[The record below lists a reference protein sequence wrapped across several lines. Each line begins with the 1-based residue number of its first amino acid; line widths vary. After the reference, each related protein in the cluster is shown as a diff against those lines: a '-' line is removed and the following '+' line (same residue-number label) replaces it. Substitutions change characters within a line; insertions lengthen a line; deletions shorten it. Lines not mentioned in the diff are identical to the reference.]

1 MNIQSYR
8 NSLEQQKGQR
18 NQVFQDVS
26 ALKEEIQQLNRDYK
40 NTEEAQVIIQ
50 TVAKKTQQQIEFR
63 ISEIVTMALESVFD
77 DPYKFHIEINERN
90 SGTVADLYFS
100 RNGNRT
106 DETGVG
112 VVDVAGFALRIALW
126 NIKNPKS
133 RNVLIL
139 DEAFKH
145 LKGREENERVI
156 QMIKLLSE
164 KLKLQIIMIHDER
177 VPLEEIEKG
186 ADKIFEVSIRKG
198 KSHVI
203 QQGKNT
209 GKSNKL
215 QEQSPQRLNEPK
227 KTKKRKKVNPKQS
240 KQKK

>member
-1 MNIQSYR
+1 MNIQTYR
-8 NSLEQQKGQR
+8 NNLEQMKGQR

-26 ALKEEIQQLNRDYK
+26 TLKEEIQQLNRDYK
-40 NTEEAQVIIQ
+40 NTEEAQIIIQ
-50 TVAKKTQQQIEFR
+50 TVAKKTQQQLEFR
-63 ISEIVTMALESVFD
+63 ISEIVTMALDSVFD
-77 DPYKFHIEINERN
+77 NPYKFHVEILERN

-100 RNGNRT
+100 RNDNRT

-112 VVDVAGFALRIALW
+112 VIDVAGFALRIALW
-126 NIKNPKS
+126 NIKNPKT

-186 ADKIFEVSIRKG
+186 ADKIFEVSIKKG
-198 KSHVI
+198 RSYVI
-203 QQGKNT
+203 QQGK
-209 GKSNKL
+209 KSGRSDQMENPD
-215 QEQSPQRLNEPK
+215 ETRPDTIK
-227 KTKKRKKVNPKQS
+227 KTKNRKGNNKRQHK
-240 KQKK
+240 